1 MVNLLAE
8 VQKVCKRLG
17 SVPRTAR
24 QRTIWFGA
32 YNPSIRAAWLLA
44 SIVFKLDQAL
54 DLDYNEDNKMSDH
67 LGKLNALINQIWLS
81 EDLTINKLH
90 VVLMLK
96 SLPQNI
102 RWNRVITNLKAMH
115 G

>member
-1 MVNLLAE
+1 MQKAWVSTKDCESAYDMVWHLQSQYQSSSA
-8 VQKVCKRLG
+8 
-17 SVPRTAR
+17 
-24 QRTIWFGA
+24 
-32 YNPSIRAAWLLA
+32 A

-54 DLDYNEDNKMSDH
+54 DLDYNEDNQMSDH
-67 LGKLNALINQIWLS
+67 LGKLNALVNQIWLS

-90 VVLMLK
+90 VILMLK
-96 SLPQNI
+96 SLPQNN